1 MRAYERIQVGSARRG
16 ASLALGVATGLFA
29 TLLLAQEPARGAA
42 APAGNPSLLPTEKT
56 NPAPSTASPSTAAAP
71 AAAAPAAA
79 TPSPPPAGRAL
90 EYLELGHAQ
99 LSRLE
104 RRIKRL
110 GEDRDGLGAL
120 AAAALAAA
128 GRPTAADAARWT
140 ASVLDACRG
149 RWGKLQCQ
157 HAQLSLQRIALQYP
171 QALPP
176 PLLVRVRAE
185 GAVAPPPPGPEAC
198 RDPWRFK
205 ETENQRVLLIAR
217 SLVAEVLAGRPDS
230 PAARGW
236 AEYAAAF
243 LAAHGRDGWYEA
255 ESPGYI
261 ASSMTALLHLA
272 DHAPRPAV
280 REAAARQ
287 LSILFAQWAQAQVG
301 GFPAGPKSRTYVHWA
316 LGARN
321 TAWQAWAWLAG
332 GLAAAEGISFMD
344 WPELPA
350 SGYRIPQPV
359 AELVAERRRQPPYE
373 IKGRRRIDL
382 GERQDLDA
390 AFYSYATPDY
400 VLGAAQAVD
409 GLRFTVSGGQEIL
422 ATLFPEPSPPAAPPP
437 TAPTPGGPSS
447 AIAAAE
453 PAPARCAAFAP
464 LYLWS
469 RTANPRRDRWRSWA
483 DQDFAVAHRNVV
495 LARLGA
501 ADSAGHAYLAPSW
514 SPPEVV
520 RGEVLFTRCG
530 DTYAAL
536 VTEGG
541 WEAAPAPQRFPGY
554 YGGDR
559 AFRDAWVA
567 VPRVQPARIALE
579 VGRREE
585 DGSFERFR
593 ARLAAARLEDVEG
606 ELRYRAS
613 DGQPLAFRP
622 GTSASAGGRPIA
634 AAAYPPLE
642 APFLSRPAGGAWRFA
657 WRETRLQLAAA
668 P

>member
-1 MRAYERIQVGSARRG
+1 MGLAATEKIQAGRARRG
-16 ASLALGVATGLFA
+16 ASLAPAALVAGLLA
-29 TLLLAQEPARGAA
+29 IALLAQQPPGGAPDPEDNA
-42 APAGNPSLLPTEKT
+42 AGSLSTQKT
-56 NPAPSTASPSTAAAP
+56 NLPPSTAASPTGTPWPAP
-71 AAAAPAAA
+71 
-79 TPSPPPAGRAL
+79 SGRAL
-90 EYLELGHAQ
+90 EYLELGHGQ
-99 LSRLE
+99 ISRLE

-110 GEDRDGLGAL
+110 GEDREGLGAL

-140 ASVLDACRG
+140 ESVLGACRG

-171 QALPP
+171 RALPP
-176 PLLVRVRAE
+176 PLLARVRAE
-185 GAVAPPPPGPEAC
+185 AATAPPPPAGTVC
-198 RDPWRFK
+198 RDAWSFK
-205 ETENQRVLLIAR
+205 ETENQRVLLITR
-217 SLVAEVLAGRPDS
+217 SLVAEVLAGTPGS

-236 AEYAAAF
+236 GDCAEAF
-243 LAAHGRDGWYEA
+243 LAAHERDGWYEA

-261 ASSMTALLHLA
+261 ASSMTSLLHLA
-272 DHAPRPAV
+272 DHAPRPAL

-287 LSILFAQWAQAQVG
+287 LSILFAQWAQIQVG

-332 GLAAAEGISFMD
+332 GLASSEGISFMD

-350 SGYRIPQPV
+350 SGYRIPRPV
-359 AELVAERRRQPPYE
+359 AELLAERRRQPPYE

-400 VLGAAQAVD
+400 VLGAAQAVG

-422 ATLFPEPSPPAAPPP
+422 ATLFPEPSPAPAASQ
-437 TAPTPGGPSS
+437 AGTP
-447 AIAAAE
+447 AAA
-453 PAPARCAAFAP
+453 PATKPCAGFAP

-469 RTANPRRDRWRSWA
+469 RTQNPRRDRWRSWA
-483 DQDFAVAHRNVV
+483 DQDLAVAHRNVV

-501 ADSAGHAYLAPSW
+501 AGSEGHAYLAPSW
-514 SPPEVV
+514 SPPEVA
-520 RGEVLFTRCG
+520 RGDVLFSRCG

-536 VTEGG
+536 VTQGG
-541 WEAAPAPQRFPGY
+541 WQAAPAPQRFPGY
-554 YGGDR
+554 YGGDKS
-559 AFRDAWVA
+559 FRDAWVA

-579 VGRREE
+579 VGRQSEE
-585 DGSFERFR
+585 GSFERFR
-593 ARLAAARLEDVEG
+593 ERLAAARLEEVEG

-613 DGQPLAFRP
+613 GGLPLAFRP
-622 GTSASAGGRPIA
+622 GASATAGGRPIE

-642 APFLSRPAGGAWRFA
+642 APFLSRSRAGGWRFA
-657 WRETRLQLAAA
+657 WKDARLELAAA
-668 P
+668 R